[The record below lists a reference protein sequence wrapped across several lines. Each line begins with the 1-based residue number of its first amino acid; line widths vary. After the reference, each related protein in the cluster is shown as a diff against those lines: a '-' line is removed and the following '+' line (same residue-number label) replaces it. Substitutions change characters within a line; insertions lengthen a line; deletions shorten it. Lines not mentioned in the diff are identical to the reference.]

1 MGAFLVISLFS
12 CTFAKF
18 FYMEQTKEKGQGV
31 RRAVDTTRHHR
42 ENGWDYRGRAV
53 YHFTFPVEGRFP
65 LFGTLEGESA
75 ERAFIKLN
83 PFGYRVYQILCG
95 LPQFYA
101 AKGFALKVLAQKV
114 MPDHIHLVIQVLEP
128 LPQSIGAVVRGFK
141 SACTKVYK
149 QEFLSCG
156 ENAAEVHSIAN
167 QQENAAEMHSR
178 GGQQGNAAEVH
189 SIASQ
194 QGNAAEMHSRG
205 EQQGDAAEMHSI
217 ASQQGNAAE
226 MHGRASQQGN
236 AAEVHSIANRQGDA
250 AEMHGRGEQQGNA
263 AEVHGKASQQGNAAE
278 VHGIANQQG
287 NAAALMHFAR
297 IFANRNSIWQQDAA
311 YYHERIL
318 HAPGQLHRMIN
329 YVKDNPRRLWLKK
342 NNPDLFRL
350 HRHTDVCGLSFTS
363 LGNHFLLDWHDN
375 QTVEMSRNATV
386 EQIQIRLQ
394 LAMAAAQNGA
404 VTYTAAISK
413 GEQLIARTLRKQG
426 YPLVVL
432 LSDGFP
438 KEGSPH
444 ERFYKPG
451 GIYFEACSRGQL
463 LLLEPTEQTFLNAD
477 IQSAV
482 EETLRRKA
490 AERHYSYE
498 QIPLKSQRYRFV
510 ALNEIAKRLARI
522 ER

>member
-1 MGAFLVISLFS
+1 
-12 CTFAKF
+12 
-18 FYMEQTKEKGQGV
+18 MEQTKGKGQGV

-53 YHFTFPVEGRFP
+53 YHFTFLVEGRFP

-128 LPQSIGAVVRGFK
+128 LSQSIGAVVRGFK
-141 SACTKVYK
+141 SACTMVYK

-167 QQENAAEMHSR
+167 R
-178 GGQQGNAAEVH
+178 
-189 SIASQ
+189 
-194 QGNAAEMHSRG
+194 
-205 EQQGDAAEMHSI
+205 
-217 ASQQGNAAE
+217 
-226 MHGRASQQGN
+226 
-236 AAEVHSIANRQGDA
+236 
-250 AEMHGRGEQQGNA
+250 QGNA
-263 AEVHGKASQQGNAAE
+263 AEVHGRAS
-278 VHGIANQQG
+278 QQG

-318 HAPGQLHRMIN
+318 HAAGQLNRMIN

-350 HRHTDVCGLSFTS
+350 HRHTEMCGLSFTS

-375 QTVEMSRNATV
+375 QTVEMPRNATV
-386 EQIQIRLQ
+386 EQVQKRLQ

-451 GIYFEACSRGQL
+451 GIYFEACSKGQL

-490 AERHYSYE
+490 AERHYGYK

>member
-1 MGAFLVISLFS
+1 
-12 CTFAKF
+12 
-18 FYMEQTKEKGQGV
+18 MEQTKGKGQGV

-128 LPQSIGAVVRGFK
+128 LSQSIGAVVRGFK
-141 SACTKVYK
+141 SACTMVYK

-167 QQENAAEMHSR
+167 R
-178 GGQQGNAAEVH
+178 QGNAT
-189 SIASQ
+189 
-194 QGNAAEMHSRG
+194 
-205 EQQGDAAEMHSI
+205 
-217 ASQQGNAAE
+217 
-226 MHGRASQQGN
+226 
-236 AAEVHSIANRQGDA
+236 EVHSIANRQG
-250 AEMHGRGEQQGNA
+250 NA
-263 AEVHGKASQQGNAAE
+263 AEVHGRAS
-278 VHGIANQQG
+278 QQG

-318 HAPGQLHRMIN
+318 HAPGQLNRMIN

-350 HRHTDVCGLSFTS
+350 HRHTEMCGLSFTS

-375 QTVEMSRNATV
+375 QTVEMPRNATV
-386 EQIQIRLQ
+386 EQVQKRLQ

-451 GIYFEACSRGQL
+451 GIYFEACSKGQL

-490 AERHYSYE
+490 AGRHYGYK